1 MFWGKILKLSK
12 VLVIFP
18 DNFLTINGKSYSHSQ
33 INLIRDFFTD
43 DQWTLIDGALS
54 EFKDHDPEFLNEV
67 YGSEDILTET
77 EDIIFQVFRS
87 AY

>member
-1 MFWGKILKLSK
+1 MD
-12 VLVIFP
+12 LVYIVYM

-54 EFKDHDPEFLNEV
+54 EFKDHDL
-67 YGSEDILTET
+67 SLIH
-77 EDIIFQVFRS
+77 I
-87 AY
+87 

>member
-1 MFWGKILKLSK
+1 M
-12 VLVIFP
+12 VDLVYIVYM

-43 DQWTLIDGALS
+43 DQWTRIDGALS
-54 EFKDHDPEFLNEV
+54 EFEDHDPEFLTEV

>member
-1 MFWGKILKLSK
+1 M
-12 VLVIFP
+12 VDLVYIVYM

-43 DQWTLIDGALS
+43 DQWTLIAGALS

>member
-1 MFWGKILKLSK
+1 ME
-12 VLVIFP
+12 
-18 DNFLTINGKSYSHSQ
+18 NFLTINGKSYSHKQ

-54 EFKDHDPEFLNEV
+54 EFKDHDPEILKEV
-67 YGSEDILTET
+67 YGSEDILSET

>member
-1 MFWGKILKLSK
+1 MKFPF
-12 VLVIFP
+12 VVNLVYIKCME
-18 DNFLTINGKSYSHSQ
+18 NFLTINGKSYSHKQ

-67 YGSEDILTET
+67 YGSEDILSET

>member
-1 MFWGKILKLSK
+1 ME
-12 VLVIFP
+12 
-18 DNFLTINGKSYSHSQ
+18 NFLTINGKSYSHKQ

-67 YGSEDILTET
+67 YGSENILTET
-77 EDIIFQVFRS
+77 LDIISEVYRS